1 MSLGGVDEWLKSE
14 IRLAERQGLLTGRH
28 LSAVQ
33 FQATYLL
40 NWLDENDKSTAKFE
54 ALKRSLVAGGLRRPE
69 ELFPEHFDGQ
79 TKVVD
84 DNPDEELPADADIDY
99 SRVDWKSP
107 ADAKDEYEAL
117 MAQVSQ
123 FSQGRLEEQQM
134 RAPDDDG
141 WR

>member
-28 LSAVQ
+28 LSIVQ

-40 NWLDENDKSTAKFE
+40 NWLDENDKSTAKFD
-54 ALKRSLVAGGLRRPE
+54 ALKRSLVAAGLRRPE
-69 ELFPEHFDGQ
+69 EMFPEHFDGQ
-79 TKVVD
+79 AKVVD
-84 DNPDEELPADADIDY
+84 DDPDEELPADVDLDY

-107 ADAKDEYEAL
+107 TEAKDEYEAL
-117 MAQVSQ
+117 MAQVAQ
-123 FSQGRLEEQQM
+123 FSQGKLEEQQM

>member
-1 MSLGGVDEWLKSE
+1 M
-14 IRLAERQGLLTGRH
+14 
-28 LSAVQ
+28 Q

-40 NWLDENDKSTAKFE
+40 NWLDENDKSTARFE

-69 ELFPEHFDGQ
+69 ELFPEHFDDQ

-84 DNPDEELPADADIDY
+84 DNPDEELPVDADIDY
-99 SRVDWKSP
+99 SKVDWKSP
-107 ADAKDEYEAL
+107 TDAKDEYEAL
-117 MAQVSQ
+117 MAQVAQ